1 MIKSKL
7 EQVGIFNDNLDKVKP
22 SPIHSFDEKVSD
34 IPNILK
40 LTIGEPDFSVP
51 QHIKEAALAAISA
64 DDSHYSVSAGKK
76 TLRQAASDFLND
88 RYGLDFDPAEEIIT
102 TVGATE
108 GLYTL
113 LAAILNPDDK
123 VLIPTP
129 AYPVYAEMTRINGGH
144 PVFIDVSEEEFVLI
158 PDHLREI
165 IATEDH
171 IKAIII
177 TNPSN
182 PTGVTYTA
190 EQLKALADVVR
201 ETDILII
208 SDEIYSELSYDA
220 PHVSMA
226 SILPEQT
233 IVVNGVSKSHAMTG
247 YRIGILAG
255 PAALMKKINMVH
267 GFVIMTPSNPA
278 MAAATEAFKSAES
291 KDDTLWM
298 KEQYKKRRDYLVEKM
313 TKLGFEM
320 ATPSGA
326 FYVFA
331 KIPVDL
337 NQNDVEFAYDLVDR
351 QQLAV
356 VPGSGFGPGGAGYVR
371 ISYAASLDMLEKAM
385 NRLESY
391 CEEKRT
397 VRILLLSY
405 YNFYDKIKYF

>member
-7 EQVGIFNDNLDKVKP
+7 EQVDIFNDSLSQVKP
-22 SPIHSFDEKVSD
+22 SPIHSFDEKVSN

-51 QHIKEAALAAISA
+51 QHIKEAALAAINA
-64 DDSHYSVSAGKK
+64 DDSHYSVSAGKS

-88 RYGLDFDPAEEIIT
+88 RYGLDFDPTEEIIT

-123 VLIPTP
+123 ILIPTP
-129 AYPVYAEMTRINGGH
+129 AYPVYAEMTRINGGQ
-144 PVFIDVSEEEFVLI
+144 PVFIDVSKDGFVLT
-158 PDHLREI
+158 PNHLREI
-165 IATEDH
+165 IATENH

-190 EQLKALADVVR
+190 EQLKGLADVIR
-201 ETDILII
+201 ETNILVI

-298 KEQYKKRRDYLVEKM
+298 KAQYKQRRDYLVEKM

-326 FYVFA
+326 FYMFA

-371 ISYAASLDMLEKAM
+371 ISYAASLDMLETAM
-385 NRLESY
+385 SRLESY
-391 CEEKRT
+391 CEEKRM
-397 VRILLLSY
+397 VKIL
-405 YNFYDKIKYF
+405 

>member
-144 PVFIDVSEEEFVLI
+144 PVFIDVSEDEFVLT
-158 PDHLREI
+158 PDHLHEI

-326 FYVFA
+326 FYMFA

-371 ISYAASLDMLEKAM
+371 ISYAASLDMLETAM

-397 VRILLLSY
+397 VKIL
-405 YNFYDKIKYF
+405 

>member
-88 RYGLDFDPAEEIIT
+88 RYGIDFDPAEEIIT

-144 PVFIDVSEEEFVLI
+144 PVFIDVSEDEFVLT

-165 IATEDH
+165 MATEDH

-201 ETDILII
+201 ETNILII

-298 KEQYKKRRDYLVEKM
+298 KVQYKKRRDYLVEKM

-326 FYVFA
+326 FYMFA

-371 ISYAASLDMLEKAM
+371 ISYAASLDMLETAM

-397 VRILLLSY
+397 VKIL
-405 YNFYDKIKYF
+405 

>member
-123 VLIPTP
+123 ILIPTP

-144 PVFIDVSEEEFVLI
+144 PVFIDVSEDKFVLT

-326 FYVFA
+326 FYMFA

-371 ISYAASLDMLEKAM
+371 ISYAASLDMLETAM

-397 VRILLLSY
+397 VKIL
-405 YNFYDKIKYF
+405 

>member
-144 PVFIDVSEEEFVLI
+144 PVFIDVSEDEFVLT

-171 IKAIII
+171 IKAVII

-326 FYVFA
+326 FYMFA

-371 ISYAASLDMLEKAM
+371 ISYAASLDMLETAM

-397 VRILLLSY
+397 VKIL
-405 YNFYDKIKYF
+405 

>member
-7 EQVGIFNDNLDKVKP
+7 EQIGIFNDNLDKVKP

-144 PVFIDVSEEEFVLI
+144 PVFIDVSEDEFVLT

-326 FYVFA
+326 FYMFA

-371 ISYAASLDMLEKAM
+371 ISYAASLDMLETAM

-397 VRILLLSY
+397 VKIL
-405 YNFYDKIKYF
+405 

>member
-144 PVFIDVSEEEFVLI
+144 PVFIDVSEDKFVLT

-326 FYVFA
+326 FYMFA

-371 ISYAASLDMLEKAM
+371 ISYAASLDMLETAM

-397 VRILLLSY
+397 VKIL
-405 YNFYDKIKYF
+405 

>member
-1 MIKSKL
+1 
-7 EQVGIFNDNLDKVKP
+7 
-22 SPIHSFDEKVSD
+22 
-34 IPNILK
+34 
-40 LTIGEPDFSVP
+40 
-51 QHIKEAALAAISA
+51 
-64 DDSHYSVSAGKK
+64 
-76 TLRQAASDFLND
+76 
-88 RYGLDFDPAEEIIT
+88 
-102 TVGATE
+102 
-108 GLYTL
+108 
-113 LAAILNPDDK
+113 
-123 VLIPTP
+123 
-129 AYPVYAEMTRINGGH
+129 MTRINGGH
-144 PVFIDVSEEEFVLI
+144 PVFIDVSEDEFVLT

-326 FYVFA
+326 FYMFA

-371 ISYAASLDMLEKAM
+371 ISYAASLDMLETAM

-397 VRILLLSY
+397 VKIL
-405 YNFYDKIKYF
+405 

>member
-7 EQVGIFNDNLDKVKP
+7 EQVGIFNDNLNKVKP

-51 QHIKEAALAAISA
+51 QHIKDTALAAISA

-88 RYGLDFDPAEEIIT
+88 RYGLDYDPAEEIIT

-108 GLYTL
+108 GLYAL

-123 VLIPTP
+123 ILIPTP

-144 PVFIDVSEEEFVLI
+144 PVFIDVSEDKFVLT

-190 EQLKALADVVR
+190 EQLKDLADVVR
-201 ETDILII
+201 ETNILII

-326 FYVFA
+326 FYMFA

-371 ISYAASLDMLEKAM
+371 ISYAASLDMLETAM

-397 VRILLLSY
+397 VKIL
-405 YNFYDKIKYF
+405 

>member
-7 EQVGIFNDNLDKVKP
+7 EQVGIFNDNLNKVKP

-51 QHIKEAALAAISA
+51 QHIKDAALAAISA

-88 RYGLDFDPAEEIIT
+88 RYGLDYDPAEEIIT

-123 VLIPTP
+123 ILIPTP

-144 PVFIDVSEEEFVLI
+144 PVFIDVSEDKFVLT

-190 EQLKALADVVR
+190 EQLKDLADVVR
-201 ETDILII
+201 ETNILII

-313 TKLGFEM
+313 IKLGFEM

-326 FYVFA
+326 FYMFA

-371 ISYAASLDMLEKAM
+371 ISYAASLDMLETAM

-397 VRILLLSY
+397 VKIL
-405 YNFYDKIKYF
+405 

>member
-144 PVFIDVSEEEFVLI
+144 PVFIDVSEDEFVLT

-326 FYVFA
+326 FYMFA

-337 NQNDVEFAYDLVDR
+337 NQNDVEFAYDLVDG

-371 ISYAASLDMLEKAM
+371 ISYAASLDMLETAM

-397 VRILLLSY
+397 VKIL
-405 YNFYDKIKYF
+405 

>member
-7 EQVGIFNDNLDKVKP
+7 EQVGIFNDNLNKVKP

-34 IPNILK
+34 IPNVLK

-51 QHIKEAALAAISA
+51 QHIKDAALAAISA

-88 RYGLDFDPAEEIIT
+88 RYGLDYDPAEEIIT

-123 VLIPTP
+123 ILIPTP

-144 PVFIDVSEEEFVLI
+144 PVFIDVSEDKFVLT

-190 EQLKALADVVR
+190 EQLKDLADVVR
-201 ETDILII
+201 ETNILII

-233 IVVNGVSKSHAMTG
+233 IVINGVSKSHAMTG

-320 ATPSGA
+320 ATPNGA
-326 FYVFA
+326 FYMFA

-371 ISYAASLDMLEKAM
+371 ISYAASLDMLETAM

-397 VRILLLSY
+397 VKIL
-405 YNFYDKIKYF
+405 

>member
-144 PVFIDVSEEEFVLI
+144 PVFIDVSEDEFVLT

-326 FYVFA
+326 FYMFD

-371 ISYAASLDMLEKAM
+371 ISYAASLDMLETAM

-397 VRILLLSY
+397 VKIL
-405 YNFYDKIKYF
+405 

>member
-7 EQVGIFNDNLDKVKP
+7 EQVGIFNDNLNKVKP

-51 QHIKEAALAAISA
+51 QHIKDAALAAISA

-88 RYGLDFDPAEEIIT
+88 RYGLDYDPAEEIIT

-123 VLIPTP
+123 ILIPTP

-144 PVFIDVSEEEFVLI
+144 PVFIDVSEDKFVLT

-190 EQLKALADVVR
+190 EQLKDLADVVR
-201 ETDILII
+201 ETNILII

-278 MAAATEAFKSAES
+278 MAAATEAFKSEES

-326 FYVFA
+326 FYMFA

-371 ISYAASLDMLEKAM
+371 ISYAASLDMLETAM

-397 VRILLLSY
+397 VKIL
-405 YNFYDKIKYF
+405 

>member
-76 TLRQAASDFLND
+76 TLRQAANDFLND

-144 PVFIDVSEEEFVLI
+144 PVFIDVSEDEFVLT

-298 KEQYKKRRDYLVEKM
+298 KEQYKKQRDYLVEKM

-326 FYVFA
+326 FYMFA

-371 ISYAASLDMLEKAM
+371 ISYAASLDMLETAM

-397 VRILLLSY
+397 VKIL
-405 YNFYDKIKYF
+405 

>member
-1 MIKSKL
+1 MIKSEL
-7 EQVGIFNDNLDKVKP
+7 ERVGIFNDNLDKVKP

-144 PVFIDVSEEEFVLI
+144 PVFIDVSEDEFVLT

-326 FYVFA
+326 FYMFA

-371 ISYAASLDMLEKAM
+371 ISYAASLDMLETAM

-397 VRILLLSY
+397 VKIL
-405 YNFYDKIKYF
+405 

>member
-34 IPNILK
+34 IPNILR

-144 PVFIDVSEEEFVLI
+144 PVFIDVSEDEFVLT
-158 PDHLREI
+158 PDHLHEI

-326 FYVFA
+326 FYMFA

-371 ISYAASLDMLEKAM
+371 ISYAASLDMLETAM

-397 VRILLLSY
+397 VKIL
-405 YNFYDKIKYF
+405 

>member
-7 EQVGIFNDNLDKVKP
+7 EQVGIFNDNLNKVKP

-51 QHIKEAALAAISA
+51 QHIKDAALAAISA

-88 RYGLDFDPAEEIIT
+88 RYGLDYDPAEEIIT

-123 VLIPTP
+123 ILIPTP

-144 PVFIDVSEEEFVLI
+144 PVFIDVSEDKFVLT

-165 IATEDH
+165 IATEDR

-190 EQLKALADVVR
+190 EQLKDLADVVR
-201 ETDILII
+201 ETNILII

-326 FYVFA
+326 FYMFA

-356 VPGSGFGPGGAGYVR
+356 VPGSGFGPGGEGYVR
-371 ISYAASLDMLEKAM
+371 ISYAASLDMLETAM

-397 VRILLLSY
+397 VKIL
-405 YNFYDKIKYF
+405 

>member
-76 TLRQAASDFLND
+76 TLRQAASGFLND

-144 PVFIDVSEEEFVLI
+144 PVFIDVSEDEFVLT

-298 KEQYKKRRDYLVEKM
+298 KEQYKKRRDYLVKKM

-326 FYVFA
+326 FYMFA

-371 ISYAASLDMLEKAM
+371 ISYAASLDMLETAM

-397 VRILLLSY
+397 VKNL
-405 YNFYDKIKYF
+405 

>member
-22 SPIHSFDEKVSD
+22 SLIHSFDEKVSD

-144 PVFIDVSEEEFVLI
+144 PVFIDVSEDEFVLT

-326 FYVFA
+326 FYMFA

-371 ISYAASLDMLEKAM
+371 ISYAASLDMLETAM

-397 VRILLLSY
+397 VKIL
-405 YNFYDKIKYF
+405 

>member
-22 SPIHSFDEKVSD
+22 SPIHSFDEKVSN

-144 PVFIDVSEEEFVLI
+144 PVFIDVSEDEFVLT

-165 IATEDH
+165 IATEDY

-326 FYVFA
+326 FYMFA

-337 NQNDVEFAYDLVDR
+337 NQNDVDFAYDLVDR

-371 ISYAASLDMLEKAM
+371 ISYAASLDMLETAV

-397 VRILLLSY
+397 VKIL
-405 YNFYDKIKYF
+405 

>member
-129 AYPVYAEMTRINGGH
+129 AYPV
-144 PVFIDVSEEEFVLI
+144 FIDVSEDEFVLT

-320 ATPSGA
+320 ATPSGT
-326 FYVFA
+326 FYMFA

-371 ISYAASLDMLEKAM
+371 ISYAASLDMLETAM

-397 VRILLLSY
+397 VKILLLSY
-405 YNFYDKIKYF
+405 HNFYDKINYF

>member
-144 PVFIDVSEEEFVLI
+144 PVFIDVSEDEFVLT

-278 MAAATEAFKSAES
+278 MAAATEAFKGAES

-326 FYVFA
+326 FYMFA

-371 ISYAASLDMLEKAM
+371 ISYAASLDMLETAM

-397 VRILLLSY
+397 VKIL
-405 YNFYDKIKYF
+405 

>member
-1 MIKSKL
+1 MIKLKL

-40 LTIGEPDFSVP
+40 LTIGEPDFSVL

-144 PVFIDVSEEEFVLI
+144 PVFIDVSEDEFVLT

-326 FYVFA
+326 FYMFA

-371 ISYAASLDMLEKAM
+371 ISYAASLDMLETAM

-397 VRILLLSY
+397 VKIL
-405 YNFYDKIKYF
+405 

>member
-76 TLRQAASDFLND
+76 TLRQAANDFLND

-144 PVFIDVSEEEFVLI
+144 PVFIDVSEDEFVLT

-165 IATEDH
+165 IATEGH

-298 KEQYKKRRDYLVEKM
+298 KEQYKKQRDYLVEKM

-326 FYVFA
+326 FYMFA

-371 ISYAASLDMLEKAM
+371 ISYAASLDMLETAM

-397 VRILLLSY
+397 VKIL
-405 YNFYDKIKYF
+405 

>member
-88 RYGLDFDPAEEIIT
+88 RYGIDFDPAEEIIT

-144 PVFIDVSEEEFVLI
+144 PVFIDVSEDEFVLT

-201 ETDILII
+201 ETNILII

-371 ISYAASLDMLEKAM
+371 ISYAASLDMLETAM

-397 VRILLLSY
+397 VKIL
-405 YNFYDKIKYF
+405 

>member
-22 SPIHSFDEKVSD
+22 SSIHSFDEKVSD

-144 PVFIDVSEEEFVLI
+144 PVFIDVSEDEFVLT

-326 FYVFA
+326 FYMFA

-371 ISYAASLDMLEKAM
+371 ISYAASLDMLETAM

-397 VRILLLSY
+397 VKIL
-405 YNFYDKIKYF
+405 

>member
-22 SPIHSFDEKVSD
+22 SPIHSLDEKVSD

-144 PVFIDVSEEEFVLI
+144 PVFIDVSEDEFVLT

-326 FYVFA
+326 FYMFA

-371 ISYAASLDMLEKAM
+371 ISYAASLDMLETAM

-397 VRILLLSY
+397 VKIL
-405 YNFYDKIKYF
+405 

>member
-88 RYGLDFDPAEEIIT
+88 RYGLDYDPAEEIIT

-144 PVFIDVSEEEFVLI
+144 PVFIDVSEDEFVLT

-326 FYVFA
+326 FYMFA

-371 ISYAASLDMLEKAM
+371 ISYAASLDMLETAM

-397 VRILLLSY
+397 VKIL
-405 YNFYDKIKYF
+405 

>member
-129 AYPVYAEMTRINGGH
+129 DYPVYAEMTRINGGH
-144 PVFIDVSEEEFVLI
+144 PVFIDVSEDEFVLT
-158 PDHLREI
+158 PDHLHEI

-326 FYVFA
+326 FYMFA

-371 ISYAASLDMLEKAM
+371 ISYAASLDMLETAM

-397 VRILLLSY
+397 VKIL
-405 YNFYDKIKYF
+405 

>member
-7 EQVGIFNDNLDKVKP
+7 EQVGIFNDNLNKVKP

-51 QHIKEAALAAISA
+51 QHIKDAALAAISA

-88 RYGLDFDPAEEIIT
+88 RYGLDYDPVEEIIT

-123 VLIPTP
+123 ILIPTP

-144 PVFIDVSEEEFVLI
+144 PVFIDVSEDKFVLT

-190 EQLKALADVVR
+190 EQLKDLADVVR
-201 ETDILII
+201 ETNILII

-233 IVVNGVSKSHAMTG
+233 IVINGVSKSHAMTG

-326 FYVFA
+326 FYMFA

-371 ISYAASLDMLEKAM
+371 ISYAASLDMLETAM

-397 VRILLLSY
+397 VKIL
-405 YNFYDKIKYF
+405 

>member
-7 EQVGIFNDNLDKVKP
+7 EQVGIFNDNLNKVKP

-51 QHIKEAALAAISA
+51 QHIKDTALAAISA

-88 RYGLDFDPAEEIIT
+88 RYGLDYDPAEEIIT

-108 GLYTL
+108 GLYAL

-123 VLIPTP
+123 ILIPTP

-144 PVFIDVSEEEFVLI
+144 PVFIDVSEDKFVLT

-190 EQLKALADVVR
+190 EQLKDLADVVR
-201 ETDILII
+201 ETNILII

-326 FYVFA
+326 FYMFA
-331 KIPVDL
+331 KIPADL

-371 ISYAASLDMLEKAM
+371 ISYAASLDMLETAM

-397 VRILLLSY
+397 VKIL
-405 YNFYDKIKYF
+405 

>member
-7 EQVGIFNDNLDKVKP
+7 EQVGIFNDNLNKVKP

-51 QHIKEAALAAISA
+51 QHIKDAALAAISA

-88 RYGLDFDPAEEIIT
+88 RYGLDYDPAEEIIT

-123 VLIPTP
+123 ILIPTP

-144 PVFIDVSEEEFVLI
+144 PVFIDVSEDKFVLT

-190 EQLKALADVVR
+190 EQLKDLADVVR
-201 ETDILII
+201 ETNILII

-291 KDDTLWM
+291 KDDTSWM

-326 FYVFA
+326 FYMFA

-356 VPGSGFGPGGAGYVR
+356 VPGSGFGPGGAGYIR
-371 ISYAASLDMLEKAM
+371 ISYAASLDMLETAM

-397 VRILLLSY
+397 VKIL
-405 YNFYDKIKYF
+405 

>member
-144 PVFIDVSEEEFVLI
+144 PVFIDVSEDEFVLT

-226 SILPEQT
+226 RILPEQT

-326 FYVFA
+326 FYMFA

-371 ISYAASLDMLEKAM
+371 ISYAASLDMLETAM

-397 VRILLLSY
+397 VKIL
-405 YNFYDKIKYF
+405 

>member
-7 EQVGIFNDNLDKVKP
+7 EQVDIFNDSLSQVKP
-22 SPIHSFDEKVSD
+22 SPIHSFDETVSN

-51 QHIKEAALAAISA
+51 QHIKEAALAAINA
-64 DDSHYSVSAGKK
+64 DDSHYSVSAGKS

-88 RYGLDFDPAEEIIT
+88 RYELNFDPTEEIIT

-113 LAAILNPDDK
+113 LSAILNPDDK
-123 VLIPTP
+123 ILIPTP
-129 AYPVYAEMTRINGGH
+129 AYPVYAEMTRINGGQ
-144 PVFIDVSEEEFVLI
+144 PVLIDVSKDGFVLT
-158 PDHLREI
+158 PNHLREI
-165 IATEDH
+165 IATENH

-190 EQLKALADVVR
+190 EQLKDLADVIR
-201 ETDILII
+201 ETNILVI

-278 MAAATEAFKSAES
+278 MAAATEAFKSAQS

-298 KEQYKKRRDYLVEKM
+298 KAQYKQRRDYLVEKM

-326 FYVFA
+326 FYMFA

-337 NQNDVEFAYDLVDR
+337 NQNDAEFAYDLVDR
-351 QQLAV
+351 QRLAV

-371 ISYAASLDMLEKAM
+371 ISYAASLDMLKTAM
-385 NRLESY
+385 SRLESY
-391 CEEKRT
+391 CEEKRM
-397 VRILLLSY
+397 VKKL
-405 YNFYDKIKYF
+405 

>member
-129 AYPVYAEMTRINGGH
+129 AYPVYAEITRINGGH
-144 PVFIDVSEEEFVLI
+144 PVFIDVSEDEFVLT

-326 FYVFA
+326 FYMFA

-371 ISYAASLDMLEKAM
+371 ISYAASLDMLETAM

-397 VRILLLSY
+397 VKI
-405 YNFYDKIKYF
+405 YDCPIIIFMIK